1 MIQQAINTP
10 PPETGVFK
18 MSDEQ
23 LFQQVKLLLQRNL
36 TPEERKFLA
45 LAGATLHQK
54 KIEEPKTLNAKPK
67 VAKIAV

>member
-1 MIQQAINTP
+1 
-10 PPETGVFK
+10 